1 MTLFPTV
8 AEADRFWPSLY
19 DRLRRR
25 DAEGID
31 DFFVDSS
38 QLRTVVK
45 RDLETLLNATA
56 LESTSD
62 LSGHPKVRE
71 SVLNY
76 GLPDL
81 TGKIISGLSAW
92 EIQESLRAA
101 LTNYEPRI
109 VHDSL
114 SVQVD
119 TTGVAT
125 SSARA
130 YDPERGLTLAIS
142 GTILGTPMP
151 ESIFLQTRW
160 DVERNELS
168 VEME

>member
-1 MTLFPTV
+1 MAV
-8 AEADRFWPSLY
+8 ESDRFWPSLY

-31 DFFVDSS
+31 DFFVDGA
-38 QLRTVVK
+38 QLREVVK
-45 RDLETLLNATA
+45 RDLEVLLNATA
-56 LESTSD
+56 LESSD
-62 LSGHPKVRE
+62 DISEYPKLRA

-81 TGKIISGLSAW
+81 TGQIVSGLSAW
-92 EIQESLRAA
+92 EIQEALRSA
-101 LTNYEPRI
+101 LSNFEPRI
-109 VHDSL
+109 VAESL

-119 TTGVAT
+119 TAGV
-125 SSARA
+125 SIGSARA

-151 ESIFLQTRW
+151 ESIFIQTRW
-160 DVERNELS
+160 DVEMNELS
-168 VEME
+168 VDVE

>member
-1 MTLFPTV
+1 MAV
-8 AEADRFWPSLY
+8 ESDRFWPSLY
-19 DRLRRR
+19 DRLRSR

-31 DFFVDSS
+31 DYFVDSAK
-38 QLRTVVK
+38 LRNIVK

-62 LSGHPKVRE
+62 LSGYPKVRG

-92 EIQESLRAA
+92 DIQESLRAA
-101 LTNYEPRI
+101 LAHFEPRI
-109 VHDSL
+109 VPDSL
-114 SVQVD
+114 NVNVD
-119 TTGVAT
+119 TTGVKT
-125 SSARA
+125 ESRVA
-130 YDPERGLTLAIS
+130 YDPEKGLTLSIS

-151 ESIFLQTRW
+151 ESIFIQTRW
-160 DVERNELS
+160 DIEMNELNVN
-168 VEME
+168 VE

>member
-1 MTLFPTV
+1 MA
-8 AEADRFWPSLY
+8 AESERFWPSLY

-31 DFFVDSS
+31 DYFVDGG
-38 QLRTVVK
+38 QLRSVVK
-45 RDLETLLNATA
+45 RDLEVLLNATS

-62 LSGHPKVRE
+62 LTGHPKVRA

-81 TGKIISGLSAW
+81 TGQIVSGLTAW
-92 EIQESLRAA
+92 EIQEALRAA
-101 LTNYEPRI
+101 LSNYEPRI
-109 VHDSL
+109 VADSL
-114 SVQVD
+114 NVQVD
-119 TTGVAT
+119 TTGVGLN
-125 SSARA
+125 SERA

-151 ESIFLQTRW
+151 ESIFIQTRW
-160 DVERNELS
+160 DIETNELS